1 MEAEVDEEDEGDEE
15 DDEGQ
20 TEFIADTHP
29 DDEAALPVGAET
41 DDRRHREL
49 DRQRERDLQMDAE
62 KQAKMFKERYSNKRS
77 QTSGVATL
85 PKRLLLP
92 TVEDPHIWAISCR
105 PKKEEEIV
113 EQINRRVEDRAKTA
127 NPMPIISA
135 MARKDHCQGFI
146 YIEAHRLVDVHN
158 ALQGINWVT
167 SKKSIKLVEIKEMP
181 QLLHINKPKK
191 LQPGDWVRIKRGKYK
206 GDLAQ
211 VDDVEPNG
219 LDASLRVVPRLD
231 YGLNED
237 LNAPPVDGGF
247 KGQMSKR
254 KRQGSKV
261 PKRLPQ
267 RLFSEVDAKK
277 KHLKFLKSNS
287 SLGKRHWEYHGDTY
301 INGYLVKD
309 FKVHHLETDNVRPML
324 EEVAKFSAGGQ
335 GETEELDLSSLLAKA
350 KSNVTGGSF
359 MPGEMVEV
367 YAGEQQGVYGK
378 TISVHADIV
387 TMHVTNGE
395 LQGQNI
401 DVPVK
406 GLRKRFNAGDHVK
419 VIGKNRYADE
429 VGMVLQVQDDKVT
442 FLSDL
447 STQEITLFG
456 KDLRVTTD
464 TGIAGGLGKFKIH
477 CLVQLE

>member
-62 KQAKMFKERYSNKRS
+62 KQAKILKERYSNRRS
-77 QTSGVATL
+77 QPSGVATL

-92 TVEDPHIWAISCR
+92 TVEDPHIWAIQCK
-105 PKKEEEIV
+105 PGKEEEIV
-113 EQINRRVEDRAKTA
+113 RQINRRVEERARSA
-127 NPMPIISA
+127 NPVPIISA
-135 MARKDHCQGFI
+135 MGRKEHCQSFI
-146 YIEAHRLVDVHN
+146 YVEARRLADVQTCI
-158 ALQGINWVT
+158 QGIDFVYP
-167 SKKSIKLVEIKEMP
+167 KKKTQLLEIKEMP
-181 QLLHINKPKK
+181 QLLRVNKPKK
-191 LQPGDWVRIKRGKYK
+191 LQPGDWVRIKRGRYK
-206 GDLAQ
+206 DDLAQ

-219 LDASLRVVPRLD
+219 LEASLRVVPRLD

-237 LNAPPVDGGF
+237 LNAPPVDGGL
-247 KGQMSKR
+247 KGQMPKR
-254 KRQGSKV
+254 KRLGKKAAR
-261 PKRLPQ
+261 PPQ
-267 RLFSEVDAKK
+267 LLFSEVSAKK
-277 KHLKFLKSNS
+277 KNHKYLKSNS
-287 SLGKRHWEYHGDTY
+287 SLGKRHWEYYGDTY

-309 FKVHHLETDNVRPML
+309 FKVHHLDTNNVRPTL
-324 EEVAKFSAGGQ
+324 EEVAKFTAGGQ
-335 GETEELDLSSLLAKA
+335 GEAEDLDLSSLVANA
-350 KSNVTGGSF
+350 KSNITGQSF

-367 YAGEQQGVYGK
+367 YEGEQQGVYGK
-378 TISVHADIV
+378 TVSVQRDIV
-387 TMHVTNGE
+387 TMHITEGD

-406 GLRKRFNAGDHVK
+406 GLRKRFKAGDHVK
-419 VIGKNRYADE
+419 VIGKNRYIDE
-429 VGMVLQVQDDKVT
+429 VGMVLHVQDDRVT

-456 KDLRVTTD
+456 KDLRETTD
-464 TGIAGGLGKFKIH
+464 TGVAGGLGQYTIH

>member
-15 DDEGQ
+15 DDEG
-20 TEFIADTHP
+20 IADTHP

-41 DDRRHREL
+41 DDRWHREL

-62 KQAKMFKERYSNKRS
+62 KQAKMLKERYSNKRS
-77 QTSGVATL
+77 QTSGVVTL

-92 TVEDPHIWAISCR
+92 TVEDPHIWAIQC
-105 PKKEEEIV
+105 KHGKEEEIIR
-113 EQINRRVEDRAKTA
+113 QIHRRVEERAGTA
-127 NPMPIISA
+127 NPMTIISA
-135 MARKDHCQGFI
+135 MARKAHCESFI
-146 YIEAHRLVDVHN
+146 YIEARRLADVQQSI
-158 ALQGINWVT
+158 QGIDWVQP
-167 SKKSIKLVEIKEMP
+167 KKKTLLVEIKEMP
-181 QLLHINKPKK
+181 QLLRINKPKK
-191 LQPGDWVRIKRGKYK
+191 LQSGDWVRIKRGKYK

-219 LDASLRVVPRLD
+219 LEASLRVVPRLD

-237 LNAPPVDGGF
+237 LNAPPIDGLN
-247 KGQMSKR
+247 GQMAKR
-254 KRQGSKV
+254 KRQGTK
-261 PKRLPQ
+261 PAKRPPQ
-267 RLFSEVDAKK
+267 LLFSEVMARK

-287 SLGKRHWEYHGDTY
+287 SLGKRHWDYLGDTY

-309 FKVHHLETDNVRPML
+309 FKVHQLETDNVRPML
-324 EEVAKFSAGGQ
+324 DEISKFTAGGQ
-335 GETEELDLSSLLAKA
+335 GEAEDLDLSSLVVNA
-350 KSNVTGGSF
+350 KSNISGQSY

-367 YAGEQQGVYGK
+367 YEGEQQGVYGK
-378 TISVHADIV
+378 TVAVHRDIV
-387 TMHVTNGE
+387 TIHITEGD

-406 GLRKRFNAGDHVK
+406 GLRKRFRAGDHVK
-419 VIGKNRYADE
+419 VIGKNRYTDE
-429 VGMVLQVQDDKVT
+429 VGMVLHVQDDKVT

-456 KDLRVTTD
+456 KDLRETTD
-464 TGIAGGLGKFKIH
+464 TGVAGGLGKYQIH

>member
-1 MEAEVDEEDEGDEE
+1 
-15 DDEGQ
+15 
-20 TEFIADTHP
+20 
-29 DDEAALPVGAET
+29 
-41 DDRRHREL
+41 
-49 DRQRERDLQMDAE
+49 MDAE
-62 KQAKMFKERYSNKRS
+62 KQAKILKERYSNKRS
-77 QTSGVATL
+77 QASGVVTL

-92 TVEDPHIWAISCR
+92 TVEDPSIWAIACK
-105 PKKEEEIV
+105 PGKEEEIV
-113 EQINRRVEDRAKTA
+113 AQINRRVEDKARTE

-135 MARKDHCQGFI
+135 LGRKHHCTGFI
-146 YIEAHRLVDVHN
+146 YIEARRLADVQHCI
-158 ALQGINWVT
+158 QGIDFIFP
-167 SKKSIKLVEIKEMP
+167 KKGTKLVEIKEMP
-181 QLLHINKPKK
+181 QLLRINKPKK

-231 YGLNED
+231 YGLNDD
-237 LNAPPVDGGF
+237 LKAPPAADGGPN
-247 KGQMSKR
+247 MPKR
-254 KRQGSKV
+254 KRQGTKAA
-261 PKRLPQ
+261 KRPLQ
-267 RLFSEVDAKK
+267 RLFSDVDAKK

-309 FKVHHLETDNVRPML
+309 FKVHHLETNNVRPML
-324 EEVAKFSAGGQ
+324 DEIAKFTAGGQ
-335 GETEELDLSSLLAKA
+335 GEAEDLDLSSLVANA
-350 KSNVTGGSF
+350 KSNISGESF

-367 YAGEQQGVYGK
+367 YEGEQQGVYGK

-387 TMHVTNGE
+387 TIHVTNGD

-406 GLRKRFNAGDHVK
+406 GLRKRFKAGDHVK
-419 VIGKNRYADE
+419 VIGKNRYTDE
-429 VGMVLQVQDDKVT
+429 VGMVLHVQDDKVT

-456 KDLRVTTD
+456 KDLRETTD
-464 TGIAGGLGKFKIH
+464 TGVAGGLGKYQIH